1 MKKASE
7 LTGVELDYC
16 VAKAQGYERA
26 RLNLKGKYGNRTVYV
41 DHVDVV
47 GVGLY
52 KPSSSW
58 AQGGPIIERE
68 KIELKTHHDQGWGAR
83 CNSRR
88 GGATRVVYGYGNT
101 PLIAAMRCYV
111 ASVYGDTVPS

>member
-1 MKKASE
+1 MKKVSE
-7 LTGVELDYC
+7 LTGSELDYW
-16 VAKAQGYERA
+16 VAKAQGYERV

-47 GVGLY
+47 GVGPF

-68 KIELKTHHDQGWGAR
+68 RITIFEKGEGWAASIVISPSTRLCDVRGDTH
-83 CNSRR
+83 
-88 GGATRVVYGYGNT
+88 
-101 PLIAAMRCYV
+101 LEAAMRCYV
-111 ASVYGDTVPS
+111 ASVYGEHVSE